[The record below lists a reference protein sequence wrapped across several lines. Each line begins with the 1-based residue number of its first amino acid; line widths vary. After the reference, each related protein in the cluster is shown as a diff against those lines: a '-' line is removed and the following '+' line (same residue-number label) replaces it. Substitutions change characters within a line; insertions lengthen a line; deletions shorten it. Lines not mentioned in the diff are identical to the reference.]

1 MNIFERRGIDL
12 VGASNHVTLRGP
24 LFKSHDTVRSPGV
37 GPGIP
42 PFMMIP
48 TANSDLLRLG
58 QTLKEGTIVLW
69 RCMCRSATKT
79 ILMVL
84 GVMAATR
91 P

>member
-42 PFMMIP
+42 PFS
-48 TANSDLLRLG
+48 NSMVQHAHTQFGPLLPQQR
-58 QTLKEGTIVLW
+58 W
-69 RCMCRSATKT
+69 R
-79 ILMVL
+79 I
-84 GVMAATR
+84 ATR
-91 P
+91 LDHI